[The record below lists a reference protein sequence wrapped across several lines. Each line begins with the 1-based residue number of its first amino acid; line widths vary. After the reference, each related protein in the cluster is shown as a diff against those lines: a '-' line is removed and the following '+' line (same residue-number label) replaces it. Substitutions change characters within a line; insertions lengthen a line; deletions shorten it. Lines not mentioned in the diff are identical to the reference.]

1 MLNEPIQIDVN
12 IAPVQPINIQTSISS
27 YDNVQQ
33 EIDDINEQIDEIKQ
47 TMPNS
52 FVIMDVTY
60 IDGTSEQL
68 KVATYENE

>member
-1 MLNEPIQIDVN
+1 MLNEPLQIDVN
-12 IAPVQPINIQTSISS
+12 ITPVQPVNIQASVSS
-27 YDNVQQ
+27 YGYIQE
-33 EIDDINEQIDEIKQ
+33 EIDNINEQINEIKQ

-68 KVATYENE
+68 KVAIYENE